1 MRVGTITEMA
11 TINLGAIGRYLAVA
25 APALAAATVVVG
37 ALETYL
43 AIPNASVVYLTA
55 VVAAAMASG
64 TVGAILTAL
73 EAFVVYDFF
82 FTEPYHTFT
91 IRDPSEWLSLI
102 LLLFVGIVVGQLAAM
117 QRARAQVAEARE
129 REARALFRVSRDLA
143 TRPNTAA
150 VLPVVVRALR
160 ADTSMARVWVS
171 LGEDDARER
180 VAADS
185 ETGSRPA
192 VPAACCVLRR
202 TPGDDPAQW
211 VRVHQPG
218 VGPGRK
224 EAREAYRV
232 RIEAGTETFGSIWA
246 IRERSRGWP
255 DHTETRLLGAAADQ
269 IGQVLAHDRLAAEMQ
284 AAEVARESDAL
295 KSALLQSV
303 SHDLRTPLA
312 TIRAAAGTLRP
323 GSSLSERGRQES
335 ADAIDREVEYLDRL
349 VTNLL
354 DLSRIEAGAL
364 RAERDVFE
372 LDDVAGVTLDRLRP
386 RLGGRSLDVDL
397 AAPLV
402 RVDPVFLDDALTNVV
417 ENAIKYTP
425 ADARIR
431 ITARELRDE
440 PFIRLTVEDSGE
452 GVPPE
457 ALGRLFDKFYRVP
470 GRHRDS
476 RSGMGIGLAVVR
488 GLIQATGGRVGAR
501 ISEDLGG
508 LAIDLDLRAAPEPAP
523 IATETA
529 R

>member
-1 MRVGTITEMA
+1 MA
-11 TINLGAIGRYLAVA
+11 TVNRRAIGRYLAVA
-25 APALAAATVVVG
+25 VPALATATVVVG
-37 ALETYL
+37 LLETYL

-102 LLLFVGIVVGQLAAM
+102 LLVFVGIVVGQLAAM
-117 QRARAQVAEARE
+117 QRSRAQVAEARE
-129 REARALFRVSRDLA
+129 REARALFQVNRDLA
-143 TRPNTAA
+143 TRQNTAA
-150 VLPVVVRALR
+150 VLPVVIRALR
-160 ADTSMARVWVS
+160 DETSMARVWIS
-171 LGEDDARER
+171 LGEDDASER

-185 ETGSRPA
+185 ESGSRPA
-192 VPAACCVLRR
+192 VPAAYCVLRR
-202 TPGDDPAQW
+202 APGDESAQW
-211 VRVHQPG
+211 VRVHQHGAGARRAEP
-218 VGPGRK
+218 
-224 EAREAYRV
+224 REAYRV
-232 RIEAGTETFGSIWA
+232 RIESGTETFGSIWA
-246 IRERSRGWP
+246 VRGRSRDGP

-284 AAEVARESDAL
+284 AAEVARQSDAL

-323 GSSLSERGRQES
+323 GSSLSERDRQES
-335 ADAIDREVEYLDRL
+335 VDAIDREVEYLNRL

-354 DLSRIEAGAL
+354 DLSRIEAAAL
-364 RAERDVFE
+364 RAEPDVFE
-372 LDDVAGVTLDRLRP
+372 LDDVAGVALDRLRP
-386 RLGGRSLDVDL
+386 RLGGRSLEVDL
-397 AAPLV
+397 AAPPV
-402 RVDPVFLDDALTNVV
+402 RADPVFLDDALTNVV

-425 ADARIR
+425 VDARIR
-431 ITARELRDE
+431 VTARELRGE

-452 GVPPE
+452 GVPPQ
-457 ALGRLFDKFYRVP
+457 ALDRLFDKFYRVP

-488 GLIQATGGRVGAR
+488 GLIEATGGRVDAR
-501 ISEDLGG
+501 VSEDLGG
-508 LAIDLDLRAAPEPAP
+508 IAIDMDLRAAPVPEP
-523 IATETA
+523 IVTDTA